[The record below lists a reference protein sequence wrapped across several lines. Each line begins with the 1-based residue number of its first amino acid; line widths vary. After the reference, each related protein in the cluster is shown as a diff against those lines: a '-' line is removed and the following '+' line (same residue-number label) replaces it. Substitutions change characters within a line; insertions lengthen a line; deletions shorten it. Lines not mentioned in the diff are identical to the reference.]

1 MLKFQF
7 SKQTTRPAQAKTL
20 FKCDYHERRHLCH
33 LKLLLSKDFHRKDFN
48 LKSLKIYLP
57 EKATLILKNPLS
69 TNIKNILIH
78 N

>member
-33 LKLLLSKDFHRKDFN
+33 LKLLLRYNTEQGFPQKGFQF
-48 LKSLKIYLP
+48 KIP
-57 EKATLILKNPLS
+57 
-69 TNIKNILIH
+69 
-78 N
+78 